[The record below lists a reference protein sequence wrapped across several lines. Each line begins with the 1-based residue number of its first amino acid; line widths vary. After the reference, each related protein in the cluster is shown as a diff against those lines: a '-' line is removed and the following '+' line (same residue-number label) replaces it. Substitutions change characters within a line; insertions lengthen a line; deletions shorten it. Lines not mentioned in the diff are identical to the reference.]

1 MRYVSSDLSKLVFC
15 RTRKASWPQL
25 KRPEYMQRNSVRPCN
40 RIVIPTGAYPDFLLR
55 GCQRRPRVRLS
66 VERAACSSSTP
77 RLSTGNPGERSGGTC
92 CFSPSHS
99 QLQLEPP
106 PSPCHPDRSVAQW
119 RDLQFL
125 LPTLDSN
132 LSHPLPL
139 SSRPERSVNPT
150 ESPNQL
156 IWTAL
161 IFRLFHAGPGRSKV
175 VEFGQLMR
183 REQKY
188 DHDG

>member
-1 MRYVSSDLSKLVFC
+1 VEGS
-15 RTRKASWPQL
+15 A
-25 KRPEYMQRNSVRPCN
+25 
-40 RIVIPTGAYPDFLLR
+40 
-55 GCQRRPRVRLS
+55 VRL
-66 VERAACSSSTP
+66 AA
-77 RLSTGNPGERSGGTC
+77 LSNPSQQESGGTNPQ
-92 CFSPSHS
+92 SNP
-99 QLQLEPP
+99 
-106 PSPCHPDRSVAQW
+106 
-119 RDLQFL
+119 
-125 LPTLDSN
+125 DSN
-132 LSHPLPL
+132 PIPQCRVAALVCPTTI
-139 SSRPERSVNPT
+139 NPT